1 MTSEQQDSADECSR
15 LYFPLQPRYR
25 GDESVTRLIGPVVI
39 IAPQNMFT
47 ALISVPAPPE
57 TERLR
62 DLLYDWRGDSIN
74 FLHHDAPKILLVV
87 VGSFVLVRLLR
98 AVTRG
103 MIAVRARRAGPG
115 PSAQQIKTLANV
127 INSIGMFVI
136 LFVATLE
143 ILKSLGL
150 DLGPLLA
157 SAGIVGLAIGF
168 GAQTLVKDFING
180 FFVLL
185 EDQYN
190 LGDVVRLAGLKGT
203 VEDMT
208 LRRTVLR
215 DDDGTVHIVPN
226 SQIQTVSNMT
236 RDWAQ
241 FALRVTVSYSEPSD
255 KIIQLLRQVGE
266 DIRHDPAFQD
276 DMVSDPQVAG
286 IDRVGNGE
294 AEYLVLIKTRPNKQ
308 YGVSREFRR
317 RIKESFDKNKIQP
330 GPPGRIFVMDSTA
343 ESKP

>member
-1 MTSEQQDSADECSR
+1 MFPVFSTS
-15 LYFPLQPRYR
+15 L
-25 GDESVTRLIGPVVI
+25 
-39 IAPQNMFT
+39 
-47 ALISVPAPPE
+47 APPE

-62 DLLYDWRGDSIN
+62 DLLLDWRGDSIN
-74 FLHHDAPKILLVV
+74 FLRHDMPKILVVV
-87 VGSFVLVRLLR
+87 VGSFVLMRVLR
-98 AVTRG
+98 ALTRG
-103 MIAVRARRAGPG
+103 MIAVRSRSPGAG
-115 PSAQQIKTLANV
+115 PSASQIKTLASV
-127 INSIGMFVI
+127 INSIGLFVI
-136 LFVATLE
+136 LFVAALE
-143 ILKSLGL
+143 VLKTLGL

-190 LGDVVRLAGLKGT
+190 LGDVIRIAGLKGT

-255 KIIQLLRQVGE
+255 KIIQILRGVGE
-266 DIRHDPAFQD
+266 DMRHDPVFQD
-276 DMVSDPQVAG
+276 DIVSDVQVAG

-317 RIKESFDKNKIQP
+317 RVKDALDKNKVQAA
-330 GPPGRIFVMDSTA
+330 PPGRIFVMDSTA
-343 ESKP
+343 EKP